1 MEWGQENQITPWI
14 IDLAAANGQAEQ
26 IFVEP
31 QPVVS
36 HDADEALLRPN
47 HSLSVD
53 NLHGIAGATYAAAM
67 LASQVSG
74 QRKSSFT
81 DERFR
86 IVVVLDLDTVVGVI
100 ANASGLT
107 QRIGAQGVLI
117 PKNREPRSWTPQDLP
132 SNTRS
137 IVESPVRLPSVH
149 KPGFDL
155 QMLVGE

>member
-1 MEWGQENQITPWI
+1 
-14 IDLAAANGQAEQ
+14 LVA
-26 IFVEP
+26 
-31 QPVVS
+31 
-36 HDADEALLRPN
+36 
-47 HSLSVD
+47 
-53 NLHGIAGATYAAAM
+53 
-67 LASQVSG
+67 G
-74 QRKSSFT
+74 QRKSSVT

-155 QMLVGE
+155 QMLVGEYLNPHAIEKPRRVGGNIGRLIGPIVKVIVTKETHV